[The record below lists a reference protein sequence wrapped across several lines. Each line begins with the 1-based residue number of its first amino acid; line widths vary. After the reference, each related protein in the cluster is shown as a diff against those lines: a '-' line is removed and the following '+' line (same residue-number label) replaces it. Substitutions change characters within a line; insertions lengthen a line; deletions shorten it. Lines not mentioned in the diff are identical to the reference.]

1 MFNELKFTPGVGFS
15 LLIGAVGSIYLIVQS
30 RKYFSKLSQRRRSEI
45 RKPDVAC
52 YMCNANIE
60 VEDTNSFA
68 TCRGCE
74 RLVCRSEGKQC
85 SEWIPAIGIWECQNC
100 HSSRVIQQ
108 KAGEWLLGQLTSRLQ
123 NPGPVNLKND
133 GLLGLTATDSDD
145 AQSSTSSISSN
156 QKVKVREFVEELL
169 SSMLNGPLD
178 DVPVGQ
184 LMKND
189 GYIKLFHRYHSR
201 LSRCLYNLELS
212 IHQSLSDLP
221 MIEGQTEPA
230 SPSDTHFELRKML
243 QKILDEVTKLPELFN
258 QSGLPLRPEEH
269 LPYFSPK
276 KYEQLLANAVLNKV
290 VENYRNPQNFEH
302 VEQQPTKQQ
311 PEVDKA
317 GPPTTGATSA
327 GSAPATGTTFDINH
341 NKVPGKSLLNE
352 ANLRQMSLDKELKED
367 LYGRSL
373 SESDESYLSDYI
385 QKHTVPLPD
394 LSDTTGSGSG
404 PEDDLLSLKSN
415 TTDGTW
421 EENWLFKKRQLKA
434 TESSIAMLVP
444 SPTEEVKALI
454 GDKNADEVSDLSE
467 AGSDVEDYDSD
478 SNHKNT
484 TTDPSSS
491 TRKTEQSLEDHVQDS
506 LISINSIASNE
517 PVLSEAKNDL
527 LLKEQSFPLET
538 SNHLVD
544 DLISI
549 DPSSE
554 KTEAA
559 NPALVD
565 SELNSFLFGPESVLV
580 EENNNIVKQHEVETD
595 DVKLMQ
601 ELIQNA
607 PKHSDTDGN
616 VQYPIGIARTIPVD
630 RPTAECD
637 RKEIPIETAPHN
649 TEHKTKPNVTVSEVD
664 VDNPSNPRSRNLNLS
679 ISPDQTHLEGKT
691 TTILDNIRKPDPKPP
706 TSAEPL
712 SPHPI
717 ALNITEVYE
726 RSMKPPLMSI
736 SEEDLESNASTA
748 FRSIL
753 SPSDSVTSTAD
764 ESDYKTVSQNESSA
778 TTTAEA
784 DTDNSLMLDSLPSQH
799 SLDSSAESSRHYRE
813 EEFSS
818 INIGHEGQESDE
830 TSKPSLELLELNE
843 ASSGAV
849 YVCDKSKLEFAE
861 QLKELRQQQQHH
873 PESEEKK
880 ENMDRNE
887 RIYVGHDL
895 VAFNNN
901 ASSPEE
907 MKEQKDRSLQNS
919 LTIDQTRDEVTI
931 LEQQTANT
939 TESAGDKA
947 TIENPKDQQ
956 TTLIEEGVEKP
967 LHVSLSYET
976 ETQVIDLK
984 AEYEQPENQC
994 LPIIANPTQ
1003 IIDPDLLEY
1012 VENPELNDKTAAES
1026 ATIHSSLIDID
1037 FNDSTHNGLKEKLV
1051 ESDHQKQDLIDEI
1064 TEQTPQQTL
1073 LHATEVCLETTKA
1086 KTEELVIVSETA
1098 VETAESAL
1106 LQNVELE
1113 SSPIKTL
1120 ECIDLLGD
1128 IQASDQI
1135 TDGSL
1140 HSPSLQSAPLPSN
1153 DSINKYYFDEISA
1166 QLTMEVKGDK
1176 SQRDSCATAFEEN
1189 NRNEESE
1196 FEKSNS
1202 ETETQEKDKKP
1213 QEIEPTLDVTHT
1225 ESKNDSKTDPDRN
1238 LDQKLSS
1245 QEIILEQ
1252 NHTEDVKPKNEENV
1266 ETKIVSD
1273 VLNAHLYSEQ
1283 QISKPCENLETFSV
1297 DSNDEVK
1304 NPEATFLHSISE
1316 ESTFSSST
1324 SEFTSTEPES
1334 IKSTENKT
1342 TLNTDPSN
1350 ELTDQC
1356 EQATTTNE
1364 PLNKNEVTSDL
1375 EQNYALTVHE
1385 YTGDKRLADVVA
1397 PTTSVDSAVK
1407 LDDEL
1412 ISSSNIET
1420 TTSEN
1425 LEKSSDPQN
1434 QPPERTQTCEAIV
1447 TDSEHHERLS
1457 PTPGSVPNPPD
1468 ILLGTTEALDESD
1481 SEHLKSNDGLPSQSG
1496 SSSPTDTSTE
1506 AIAGSVDRASSPEES
1521 YSALT
1526 DEKSTISNGQLK
1538 LQDSEQLF
1546 SLSRTPSPEKRR
1558 HSTPIAIVTQQMR
1571 QYCEELKGIL
1581 YPPKSP
1587 ETETEVKPQTPEN
1600 LDALQ
1605 LFQEELRA
1613 ANEDP
1618 SQCDV
1623 KPCKDHPIQAIP
1635 PNEGNVPVSGK
1646 LLTPMEE
1653 FAIRTAK
1660 YNHILRNIDYVE
1672 ESVPI
1677 AEEAECL
1684 MTQNVEQST
1693 VDAVLMVTPS
1703 AEEHAVNEAI
1713 VVEHTPTPEPVALTQ
1728 VSYERQT
1735 TSTVEE
1741 LETVYHPNDSF
1752 DFPPPPPPEI
1762 LEKVDE
1768 LNQCD
1773 PEISSLSIPL
1783 ATVCVLTNNSD
1794 TNLTI
1799 IVDTTNNANDQQ
1811 PPSFLSEASISIEE
1825 PDSSQS
1831 QQIPAQSAPEKQKP
1845 SELANGH
1852 VPTTT
1857 NGSTDDSGEEEKLIP
1872 GSIAEREHLKWRNA
1886 SPIANNPYSPDVL
1899 QKRLEESNRKSS
1911 MFDFD
1916 RLADRALTSPTM
1928 EVPDEPE
1935 LVLASK
1941 DDDDTAE
1948 KDRSLQSVVGS
1959 NPNRYQRYGRD
1970 YYINDAKRACG
1981 SRKETPDLSG
1991 QLTHSTDDEKSLL
2004 LSQKQ
2009 DQPTSPTHSNGND
2022 LRPAG
2027 AFPFV
2032 KSNSCGNVINN
2043 NQSEDIFSAARPIAV
2058 APGDPILKKGTKVE
2072 CLSTQDREVYLVP
2085 TDEPITPCS
2094 LGSSSELSMTS
2105 RPDDSLTYS
2114 EDSDVTRIYEIG
2126 TGESKVI
2133 HGDAIGSEK
2142 DTSRTPPSTPTNDES
2157 GVVNCID
2164 EEQTMNKLNSLMQQ
2178 ETELISE
2185 EIIGI
2190 IPQVRMPTPVEPDP
2204 IVEPPSSPTIDRSH
2218 LLKPHLVKMKPL
2230 SPETIKFFSP
2240 KKPFA
2245 AKGGN
2250 LSASSSLSQSS
2261 TEIRDLPHHPTSHY
2275 HSSLHI
2281 DYPPNRAAPIHHDF
2295 IIEKEVMEV
2304 LPSVKELAKC
2314 YSSSQQD
2321 VNAVP
2326 KPLHKPKVKLR
2337 KDFIRQSSDML
2348 HEEENQDTRT
2358 GMPHVQNKNRRIY
2371 CSTGS
2376 ISAAEEIREIRR
2388 MKVEAYNPPT
2398 FVPMAPGH
2406 SITARSL
2413 SKQIRD
2419 ELKTNATDDHKV
2431 QGGGHASPE
2440 RPSSPVF
2447 APGHLR
2453 SSIQF
2458 FENLKEK

>member
-1 MFNELKFTPGVGFS
+1 MLIELAEFS
-15 LLIGAVGSIYLIVQS
+15 QKLQEYRTILERLRTNQKSYQQRRERL
-30 RKYFSKLSQRRRSEI
+30 SKLSQRRRSEI

-637 RKEIPIETAPHN
+637 RKEIPIET
-649 TEHKTKPNVTVSEVD
+649 
-664 VDNPSNPRSRNLNLS
+664 
-679 ISPDQTHLEGKT
+679 
-691 TTILDNIRKPDPKPP
+691 
-706 TSAEPL
+706 
-712 SPHPI
+712 
-717 ALNITEVYE
+717 
-726 RSMKPPLMSI
+726 
-736 SEEDLESNASTA
+736 
-748 FRSIL
+748 
-753 SPSDSVTSTAD
+753 
-764 ESDYKTVSQNESSA
+764 
-778 TTTAEA
+778 
-784 DTDNSLMLDSLPSQH
+784 
-799 SLDSSAESSRHYRE
+799 
-813 EEFSS
+813 
-818 INIGHEGQESDE
+818 
-830 TSKPSLELLELNE
+830 
-843 ASSGAV
+843 
-849 YVCDKSKLEFAE
+849 
-861 QLKELRQQQQHH
+861 
-873 PESEEKK
+873 
-880 ENMDRNE
+880 
-887 RIYVGHDL
+887 
-895 VAFNNN
+895 
-901 ASSPEE
+901 
-907 MKEQKDRSLQNS
+907 
-919 LTIDQTRDEVTI
+919 
-931 LEQQTANT
+931 
-939 TESAGDKA
+939 
-947 TIENPKDQQ
+947 
-956 TTLIEEGVEKP
+956 
-967 LHVSLSYET
+967 
-976 ETQVIDLK
+976 
-984 AEYEQPENQC
+984 
-994 LPIIANPTQ
+994 
-1003 IIDPDLLEY
+1003 
-1012 VENPELNDKTAAES
+1012 
-1026 ATIHSSLIDID
+1026 
-1037 FNDSTHNGLKEKLV
+1037 
-1051 ESDHQKQDLIDEI
+1051 
-1064 TEQTPQQTL
+1064 
-1073 LHATEVCLETTKA
+1073 
-1086 KTEELVIVSETA
+1086 
-1098 VETAESAL
+1098 
-1106 LQNVELE
+1106 
-1113 SSPIKTL
+1113 
-1120 ECIDLLGD
+1120 
-1128 IQASDQI
+1128 
-1135 TDGSL
+1135 
-1140 HSPSLQSAPLPSN
+1140 
-1153 DSINKYYFDEISA
+1153 
-1166 QLTMEVKGDK
+1166 
-1176 SQRDSCATAFEEN
+1176 
-1189 NRNEESE
+1189 
-1196 FEKSNS
+1196 
-1202 ETETQEKDKKP
+1202 
-1213 QEIEPTLDVTHT
+1213 
-1225 ESKNDSKTDPDRN
+1225 
-1238 LDQKLSS
+1238 
-1245 QEIILEQ
+1245 
-1252 NHTEDVKPKNEENV
+1252 
-1266 ETKIVSD
+1266 
-1273 VLNAHLYSEQ
+1273 
-1283 QISKPCENLETFSV
+1283 
-1297 DSNDEVK
+1297 
-1304 NPEATFLHSISE
+1304 
-1316 ESTFSSST
+1316 
-1324 SEFTSTEPES
+1324 
-1334 IKSTENKT
+1334 
-1342 TLNTDPSN
+1342 
-1350 ELTDQC
+1350 
-1356 EQATTTNE
+1356 
-1364 PLNKNEVTSDL
+1364 
-1375 EQNYALTVHE
+1375 
-1385 YTGDKRLADVVA
+1385 
-1397 PTTSVDSAVK
+1397 
-1407 LDDEL
+1407 
-1412 ISSSNIET
+1412 
-1420 TTSEN
+1420 
-1425 LEKSSDPQN
+1425 
-1434 QPPERTQTCEAIV
+1434 
-1447 TDSEHHERLS
+1447 
-1457 PTPGSVPNPPD
+1457 
-1468 ILLGTTEALDESD
+1468 
-1481 SEHLKSNDGLPSQSG
+1481 
-1496 SSSPTDTSTE
+1496 
-1506 AIAGSVDRASSPEES
+1506 
-1521 YSALT
+1521 
-1526 DEKSTISNGQLK
+1526 
-1538 LQDSEQLF
+1538 
-1546 SLSRTPSPEKRR
+1546 
-1558 HSTPIAIVTQQMR
+1558 
-1571 QYCEELKGIL
+1571 
-1581 YPPKSP
+1581 
-1587 ETETEVKPQTPEN
+1587 
-1600 LDALQ
+1600 
-1605 LFQEELRA
+1605 
-1613 ANEDP
+1613 
-1618 SQCDV
+1618 
-1623 KPCKDHPIQAIP
+1623 
-1635 PNEGNVPVSGK
+1635 
-1646 LLTPMEE
+1646 
-1653 FAIRTAK
+1653 
-1660 YNHILRNIDYVE
+1660 
-1672 ESVPI
+1672 
-1677 AEEAECL
+1677 
-1684 MTQNVEQST
+1684 
-1693 VDAVLMVTPS
+1693 
-1703 AEEHAVNEAI
+1703 
-1713 VVEHTPTPEPVALTQ
+1713 
-1728 VSYERQT
+1728 
-1735 TSTVEE
+1735 
-1741 LETVYHPNDSF
+1741 
-1752 DFPPPPPPEI
+1752 
-1762 LEKVDE
+1762 
-1768 LNQCD
+1768 
-1773 PEISSLSIPL
+1773 
-1783 ATVCVLTNNSD
+1783 
-1794 TNLTI
+1794 
-1799 IVDTTNNANDQQ
+1799 
-1811 PPSFLSEASISIEE
+1811 
-1825 PDSSQS
+1825 
-1831 QQIPAQSAPEKQKP
+1831 AQSAPEKQKP